1 MLTNLRIGTSGWSYP
16 SGRGTWNGIF
26 YPPAPKARATK
37 GAARPKFDELAY
49 YAEHFDTVEI
59 NTTFYGQPK
68 ATVAKSWA
76 HRTPAG
82 FEFSLKLYR
91 LLTHGEGAS
100 GPRLDSDLIDEY
112 RRGIEPLAEAGKLGA
127 LLAQFP
133 PSFKQ
138 TAGTEAYLD
147 ELLEQV
153 SRTIPWPWSCA
164 IGAGATI
171 SARPCRCS
179 TGTTPR

>member
-37 GAARPKFDELAY
+37 GSARPKFDELAY

-76 HRTPAG
+76 NRTPAG

-91 LLTHGEGAS
+91 LLTHGEGPS
-100 GPRLDSDLIDEY
+100 GPRLDSDLIDVTTSPVAFRVPDYALGWRLDLASE
-112 RRGIEPLAEAGKLGA
+112 EKTLAESLTTNGVIL
-127 LLAQFP
+127 FT
-133 PSFKQ
+133 SFK
-138 TAGTEAYLD
+138 AAASGETE
-147 ELLEQV
+147 
-153 SRTIPWPWSCA
+153 
-164 IGAGATI
+164 
-171 SARPCRCS
+171 
-179 TGTTPR
+179 